1 MKVLVVNHPFL
12 RLAKAYLNLMT
23 LKEDKNVEI
32 LKSMCEE
39 TTNLSFKVR
48 QKSQFGLFMIR

>member
-1 MKVLVVNHPFL
+1 MKVLVVTHPFV

-39 TTNLSFKVR
+39 TKNLSFKVR
-48 QKSQFGLFMIR
+48 QKK